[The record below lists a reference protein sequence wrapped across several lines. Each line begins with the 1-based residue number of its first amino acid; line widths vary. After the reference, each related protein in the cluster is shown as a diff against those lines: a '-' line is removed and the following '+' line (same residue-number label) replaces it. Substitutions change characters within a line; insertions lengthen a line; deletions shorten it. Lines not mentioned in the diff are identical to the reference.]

1 MEGGSDNEVANY
13 AKSFAN
19 LGVEAVKID
28 SINAFYIPRDPTAM
42 GLRYCDIEVEDT
54 NNAEIEHPSA
64 LRNGIHMS
72 INDYY
77 PFPPTA
83 APLLS
88 CQVCRISVDAQRSE
102 PR

>member
-1 MEGGSDNEVANY
+1 V
-13 AKSFAN
+13 N

-28 SINAFYIPRDPTAM
+28 SINAFYIPRDPTDM

-72 INDYY
+72 MDNYDLS
-77 PFPPTA
+77 PPTA

-88 CQVCRISVDAQRSE
+88 CQVCRISVDTQGRE
-102 PR
+102 PK